1 MSASY
6 DDELPTDLDKARAA
20 LGITDATSDTTALVT
35 DEHIEAVLTWQGSLD
50 GAVSFLASEL
60 ATRYAQKPTD
70 VSLPSGL
77 RVSWAKRIDTW
88 LKLAERASPTG
99 IGTSGGGLSL
109 VPLSYGTETTDEYA
123 RPPDYWP

>member
-6 DDELPTDLDKARAA
+6 DDELPTDLDKARSA
-20 LGITDATSDTTALVT
+20 LGATDVTSDTTALVT
-35 DEHIEAVLTWQGSLD
+35 DEHIEAVLSWQGTLD
-50 GAVSFLASEL
+50 GAIRFLAAEL
-60 ATRYAQKPTD
+60 AARYAQKPTD

-88 LKLAERASPTG
+88 LALAGKASPTG
-99 IGTSGGGLSL
+99 TATPGGTLTL
-109 VPLSYGTETTDEYA
+109 VPLTYGADTTDEFA